1 MTRLEREI
9 AKLDAGAFFY
19 VNAINLTIKEIS
31 YLKTAVRSGLAI
43 PTPETYNKFVNT
55 DEVRYA
61 VSIGDII
68 APQGMYT
75 KGEPLTVSQV
85 LAKRAVDEFVYTN
98 VVELPGEFAAYRKI
112 GAFWFLWVE
121 PERDFAIDAAIM
133 GLTECADAYPDEER
147 VLAALRRLKGGS
159 NEHIFY

>member
-9 AKLDAGAFFY
+9 TKLDAGAFLY
-19 VNAINLTIKEIS
+19 VNAINLTVKEIE

-43 PTPETYNKFVNT
+43 PAPETYEMFVNT
-55 DEVRYA
+55 DETRYA

-75 KGEPLTVSQV
+75 KGEPLTVSKV
-85 LAKRAVDEFVYTN
+85 IVERADDEFVYTN

-112 GAFWFLWVE
+112 GAFWFLWIE

-133 GLTECADAYPDEER
+133 GLTECADAYTDEER
-147 VLAALRRLKGGS
+147 VLAALRRRKGGS
-159 NEHIFY
+159 K

>member
-9 AKLDAGAFFY
+9 TKLDAGAFLY
-19 VNAINLTIKEIS
+19 VIAINLTVKEIE

-43 PTPETYNKFVNT
+43 PAPETYEMFVNT
-55 DEVRYA
+55 DETRYA

-75 KGEPLTVSQV
+75 KGEPLTVSKV
-85 LAKRAVDEFVYTN
+85 IVERADDEFVYTN

-112 GAFWFLWVE
+112 GAFWFLWIE

-133 GLTECADAYPDEER
+133 GLTECADAYTDEER
-147 VLAALRRLKGGS
+147 VLAALRRRKGGS
-159 NEHIFY
+159 K